1 MGMFP
6 SSFDKNYI
14 LVVVDYVSK
23 WIEAVAIPTNDDK
36 VVVEFMR
43 ANIFAR
49 FGVPRELPSDEG
61 THFLNLLME
70 NLLRKYS
77 VKQKITTL
85 YHPQTSGKVRV
96 KEFTDGRIVNM
107 MQALDAGWI
116 VEHPRRATQAK
127 KVPNTEERPTETS
140 GPRRPQLQHLHLGV
154 PLIDEDSQAHM
165 DQMSML

>member
-70 NLLRKYS
+70 NLLRNFNAKH
-77 VKQKITTL
+77 KIVTI
-85 YHPQTSGKVRV
+85 YHPQTSGQVEVSNRKIKQVLEKTVSASR
-96 KEFTDGRIVNM
+96 KDWATKLDD
-107 MQALDAGWI
+107 ALWAYRTALKTPMG
-116 VEHPRRATQAK
+116 
-127 KVPNTEERPTETS
+127 
-140 GPRRPQLQHLHLGV
+140 
-154 PLIDEDSQAHM
+154 
-165 DQMSML
+165 MSPY